1 MLLCKELTKY
11 NLDCDIISLKN
22 TRNLLA
28 LPTLKYIKKIDA
40 GVLVSHNPFHGLM
53 GGYIAKKINKDV
65 KKAQNISRL
74 MPIPN
79 VGKAPQFIEELF
91 HAPVK
96 ESVGPV
102 KLPQGVI
109 IVSIEELNLID
120 AEKFNEEKDT
130 FR

>member
-1 MLLCKELTKY
+1 
-11 NLDCDIISLKN
+11 
-22 TRNLLA
+22 
-28 LPTLKYIKKIDA
+28 
-40 GVLVSHNPFHGLM
+40 
-53 GGYIAKKINKDV
+53 
-65 KKAQNISRL
+65 

-79 VGKAPQFIEELF
+79 IGKAPQFIEELF

-109 IVSIEELNLID
+109 IASIEELNLID

-130 FR
+130 FRRNLIASQKEILIQGILENIRLRKSIEINGELIRQYGV